1 MCEEAADRIEALEAD
16 RATYNGWTEEIKIE
30 VACLIER
37 IEALETALRV
47 SHQNCLALWE
57 ALEGG
62 ASPRCRDC
70 ADFNGRC
77 QGNGPACE
85 PQERAL
91 ERIKALRAALA
102 PSEPLGNPDD
112 PGWAKARAA
121 LAPETKE

>member
-1 MCEEAADRIEALEAD
+1 MIAKKLREHAVRYANDYGYNVASDLNAAAA
-16 RATYNGWTEEIKIE
+16 
-30 VACLIER
+30 R
-37 IEALETALRV
+37 IEALETALKV

-77 QGNGPACE
+77 QGNGPACD

-91 ERIKALRAALA
+91 ERIKALRGQTA
-102 PSEPLGNPDD
+102 SHRSRTND
-112 PGWAKARAA
+112 
-121 LAPETKE
+121 TKHSH